1 VGRDP
6 RAARCGRPET
16 ERRSCRP
23 LRTVT
28 SGPTCLTADAGYPP
42 TTHPGQPPSQHGS
55 GSGTSCGLRG
65 CPDAPPLR
73 SGLSSDPSGQPDG
86 KERAK
91 RRRGRRSRSPWP
103 SQHAQSQS
111 HRCPRGAAAKVSPDP
126 AKDRQSRGVHTGIA
140 MPDRLRRSADPSTVH
155 GPPVRRVP
163 GPI

>member
-6 RAARCGRPET
+6 RAARCGRAET

-28 SGPTCLTADAGYPP
+28 PAPTRLTADAGTRL
-42 TTHPGQPPSQHGS
+42 TTEPGQPPSQHGP
-55 GSGTSCGLRG
+55 GSGTSCGFRG

-73 SGLSSDPSGQPDG
+73 SGLSSNSSS
-86 KERAK
+86 RLMA
-91 RRRGRRSRSPWP
+91 RRGPNADVVVAAGRR
-103 SQHAQSQS
+103 
-111 HRCPRGAAAKVSPDP
+111 DP
-126 AKDRQSRGVHTGIA
+126 ASTLRVRATVVPGDRSEDLTRPDKDRQSRFVHTGIA